1 MRTYQYAG
9 VPFAEARSHPWS
21 DVRGDSDGRYYDLT
35 ASPEHIRRSL
45 EDFVPWSRYAAI
57 EDFYVLL
64 EWINQI
70 TSVFESNDCAFSGP
84 TLNEDPAIPK
94 AFQCSGRVM
103 LLFRALERNTAAGGI
118 ELLENQLHGELM
130 GLDPSFEW
138 GAIGTTLV
146 RVRYLAFSDHED
158 QLGWQLMISFWAWGD
173 SEAENMRNLRRL
185 FKNLSIALS
194 ALSIIV
200 RTPRHR

>member
-9 VPFAEARSHPWS
+9 VPFADTRSHPWT

-35 ASPEHIRRSL
+35 ANPEHIRRSL
-45 EDFVPWSRYAAI
+45 EDFLPWSRYPAV

-64 EWINQI
+64 EWINQP

-84 TLNEDPAIPK
+84 VVNSDPAIPK

-118 ELLENQLHGELM
+118 ELLENRLHRELVE
-130 GLDPSFEW
+130 LDPSFEW

-146 RVRYLAFSDHED
+146 PVRYLAFADHDD
-158 QLGWQLMISFWAWGD
+158 QLGSQLMVSFWAWGD
-173 SEAENMRNLRRL
+173 DEANTMVNLRRL
-185 FKNLSIALS
+185 FKNLSS
-194 ALSIIV
+194 ALHSLAKV
-200 RTPRHR
+200 

>member
-9 VPFAEARSHPWS
+9 VPFADPRSHPWS
-21 DVRGDSDGRYYDLT
+21 DVRGDSVGRYYDLT

-45 EDFVPWSRYAAI
+45 EDFLPWSAYAAI

-84 TLNEDPAIPK
+84 LRNEDRAIPK

-103 LLFRALERNTAAGGI
+103 LLFRALERNTAAGAI
-118 ELLENQLHGELM
+118 ELLENQLHRELT
-130 GLDPSFEW
+130 GADPSFEW

-146 RVRYLAFSDHED
+146 PVRYLAFPRQED
-158 QLGWQLMISFWAWGD
+158 QLGSQLMISFWAWGD
-173 SEAENMRNLRRL
+173 SEAKTMGNLRRL
-185 FKNLSIALS
+185 FRNLSNALHT
-194 ALSIIV
+194 LSNV
-200 RTPRHR
+200 

>member
-21 DVRGDSDGRYYDLT
+21 DVRGGSDGRYYDLT

-45 EDFVPWSRYAAI
+45 EDFVPWSRYPAI

-64 EWINQI
+64 EWINQS
-70 TSVFESNDCAFSGP
+70 TCVFESNDCAFSGP
-84 TLNEDPAIPK
+84 MRNANPAISK

-130 GLDPSFEW
+130 GLDPGFEW

-146 RVRYLAFSDHED
+146 PVRYLAFSDPED
-158 QLGWQLMISFWAWGD
+158 QLGSQLMISFWAWGD

-185 FKNLSIALS
+185 FKGLSTALHS
-194 ALSIIV
+194 LSKV
-200 RTPRHR
+200 